1 MCTEIWGHIRMLH
14 QLQCV
19 IVAALVVFYINIFLK
34 FIKFK
39 RVITIFRD
47 QYLLYSDNLR
57 QRYQKSTDYNWWKQC
72 LKNMCSTDRTRVR
85 YLDSTVQHFALHN
98 FPVPQRYTQMEF
110 AIYVC
115 ISFCNTCTGLWLGYS
130 KVGLDSVLVDLLG
143 GALEYGG
150 ITECYNT
157 TTLTDEPLNHLIKK
171 RCTRLG

>member
-1 MCTEIWGHIRMLH
+1 
-14 QLQCV
+14 
-19 IVAALVVFYINIFLK
+19 
-34 FIKFK
+34 
-39 RVITIFRD
+39 
-47 QYLLYSDNLR
+47 
-57 QRYQKSTDYNWWKQC
+57 
-72 LKNMCSTDRTRVR
+72 
-85 YLDSTVQHFALHN
+85 
-98 FPVPQRYTQMEF
+98 MEF

-171 RCTRLG
+171 RCTRLGLMMYFFKKLCRTLISPLISQFVNSWWDLPALLRPVWIPHSSDTLLSATHADF